1 MTTLSKARLRYLMPI
16 ELIKFLKKEKALCA
30 FMNAFVNNCKD
41 YAITDEKFIIDLL
54 KSPRV
59 LIHSFIWTKYP
70 HKVYGSS
77 YWAKLYD
84 KWESFTERKYYYRC
98 R

>member
-30 FMNAFVNNCKD
+30 FMNAFVSNYKK
-41 YAITDEKFIIDLL
+41 YPITDEEFIVNLF
-54 KSPRV
+54 KSSNA
-59 LIHSFIWTKYP
+59 IICSFIWIKYP

-77 YWAKLYD
+77 YWAKLNIKWYNYLND
-84 KWESFTERKYYYRC
+84 KYKGI
-98 R
+98 